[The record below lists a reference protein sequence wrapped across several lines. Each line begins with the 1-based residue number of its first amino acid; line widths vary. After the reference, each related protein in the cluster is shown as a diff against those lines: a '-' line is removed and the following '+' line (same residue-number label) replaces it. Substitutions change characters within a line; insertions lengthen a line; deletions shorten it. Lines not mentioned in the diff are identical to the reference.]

1 MSRTIKFAKAG
12 GPEVLEF
19 VEVQVPAPGPNEVR
33 IKVKAI
39 GINRA
44 EAMWRV
50 DDYIEPVKK
59 FPAGLGYEAAG
70 SVDAVGKNVSGFAVG
85 DDVNV
90 IPSFSLNDYATYGEV
105 ILVPDH
111 AVEKTALVLLLVDHV
126 EGIEQGCYSGV
137 DAPHGDDEEHK
148 VQGAMLCK

>member
-50 DDYIEPVKK
+50 DDYIEPVK
-59 FPAGLGYEAAG
+59 FPAGLGSSSASAVSAACTAG
-70 SVDAVGKNVSGFAVG
+70 MTSVLPARFAMRFSCPPLLSGPQWLLEETARMYRV
-85 DDVNV
+85 V
-90 IPSFSLNDYATYGEV
+90 IT
-105 ILVPDH
+105 
-111 AVEKTALVLLLVDHV
+111 
-126 EGIEQGCYSGV
+126 
-137 DAPHGDDEEHK
+137 
-148 VQGAMLCK
+148 

>member
-70 SVDAVGKNVSGFAVG
+70 SVDAVGKDVSGFAG
-85 DDVNV
+85 GGDVNGL
-90 IPSFSLNDYATYGEV
+90 PPLPLKDYPT
-105 ILVPDH
+105 
-111 AVEKTALVLLLVDHV
+111 
-126 EGIEQGCYSGV
+126 
-137 DAPHGDDEEHK
+137 HGR
-148 VQGAMLCK
+148 GLPLP

>member
-19 VEVQVPAPGPNEVR
+19 VEVRVPAPGPNEVR

-50 DDYIEPVKK
+50 DDYFEPVKS

-70 SVDAVGKNVSGFAVG
+70 IVDAVGKDVSGFAAG

-90 IPSFSLNDYATYGEV
+90 IPSFPYQHEV
-105 ILVPDH
+105 ISPIETWTS
-111 AVEKTALVLLLVDHV
+111 ATRLLCR
-126 EGIEQGCYSGV
+126 GS
-137 DAPHGDDEEHK
+137 
-148 VQGAMLCK
+148 

>member
-44 EAMWRV
+44 EVMWRV
-50 DDYIEPVKK
+50 DDYIEPVKA
-59 FPAGLGYEAAG
+59 FSAGLGYEAAG
-70 SVDAVGKNVSGFAVG
+70 IVDAVGKNVSSLAVG

-90 IPSFSLNDYATYGEV
+90 IPSFSMNDYATHCQG
-105 ILVPDH
+105 LLLSDS
-111 AVEKTALVLLLVDHV
+111 ALVK
-126 EGIEQGCYSGV
+126 Q
-137 DAPHGDDEEHK
+137 P
-148 VQGAMLCK
+148 Q